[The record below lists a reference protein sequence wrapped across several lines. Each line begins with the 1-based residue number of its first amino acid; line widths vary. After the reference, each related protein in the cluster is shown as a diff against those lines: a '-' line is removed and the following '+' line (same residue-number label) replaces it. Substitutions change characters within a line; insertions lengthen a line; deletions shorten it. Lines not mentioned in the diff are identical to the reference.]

1 MTMTSIEHIT
11 DGLLTEKAF
20 SRRSLLKA
28 GGALVLV
35 ASVPV
40 ALRPGV
46 AKADLEPTAIQSWL
60 AVQADNTVLAFS
72 GRTEVGVG
80 TRTGFSQ
87 IVAEELDV
95 PLESVKL
102 VMGDT
107 DKTTEGGYSAGGV
120 IITGGSNMRKASAYA
135 RAALLDLASKQLSV
149 PVDSLTVKNGVVS
162 GGGKSATYA
171 DLVKGQ
177 VLNVSMPVT
186 GTYDGFGMVVGGNPK
201 LKDPSTYSIVGKP
214 VPRLDIPGKITGN
227 WTYVQD
233 VTVPGMLHA
242 RIVRPKTLGSTL
254 VKVDGFGSRKV
265 PNVQVVTKGNLVAV
279 VAPTEWEAITAARL
293 LKVTWTDWAGLPGNG
308 NTASAMRKATN
319 VRATVAKKTGD
330 LAAAQAA
337 AAKKVSAS
345 YETPFEYHAPIGPF
359 TAIADVAADGTT
371 KIWSAGSG
379 PQLVRGRIAQQ
390 LSVPV
395 SKVTVYHHEGASWFG
410 RTSINADDA
419 ATEAALISQAVGK
432 PVRVQWTRQE
442 DHMWS
447 YKSPPHLHDME
458 AALDANGNITGWHH
472 VNWTMTTDTRNVGA
486 ILAGLPGNA
495 VPPASGGFG
504 ATWIYDKIPNVLL
517 EGRGL
522 QYFGADAPSG
532 VGLRTGIL
540 RSPGDAQSNFGV
552 ENFMNEVAAAAGAD
566 PIEFRIRH
574 TSDKRAIGVLR
585 AVQQAARWQTRPS
598 PAAGAKATGAKT
610 VKGRG
615 VAATLRALDDT
626 WIAAVAEIE
635 VTPSTGHVQV
645 THVTVAHDSG
655 FVVNPTIVKQNI
667 QSGVL
672 QTMSRIRKE
681 EVTFD
686 KSNVTSKDWQTYK
699 IGTMADAPK
708 LTIVLINDKD
718 FNTYPPGGVGEPIAN
733 LIMPAIAGAFH
744 DATGKIVRKTPLTA
758 GNVKAQL
765 KA

>member
-1 MTMTSIEHIT
+1 MTMTSIENIT
-11 DGLLTEKAF
+11 DGLLTQKAF
-20 SRRSLLKA
+20 SRRALLKA
-28 GGALVLV
+28 GGALAVV
-35 ASVPV
+35 ASFPV

-46 AKADLEPTAIQSWL
+46 AHAEVDATQLTTWL
-60 AVQADNTVLAFS
+60 AIRADNTVLALS

-87 IVAEELDV
+87 IVAEELSV
-95 PLESVKL
+95 PLDSVKL

-107 DKTTEGGYSAGGV
+107 DKTAEGGYSAGGV
-120 IITGGSNMRKASAYA
+120 IITGGSNLRKVAAYA
-135 RAALLDLASKQLSV
+135 YQALLDLASTQLSV
-149 PVDSLTVKNGVVS
+149 PVSSLSVKNGVVS
-162 GGGKSATYA
+162 GGGKSAKYS

-177 VLNVSMPVT
+177 VLKVSFPVT
-186 GTYDGFGMVVGGNPK
+186 GTVDGFGMVVGGSPK
-201 LKDPSTYSIVGKP
+201 LKDPATYSIVGNP
-214 VPRLDIPGKITGN
+214 VPRLDIPGKITGK

-233 VTVPGMLHA
+233 VKIPGMLHA

-254 VKVDGFGSRKV
+254 VKVDGFGKKKL

-279 VAPTEWEAITAARL
+279 VAPTEWEAITAAKL
-293 LKVTWTDWAGLPGNG
+293 LKTTWTDWAGLPGSG
-308 NTASAMRKATN
+308 NVQQAMRSSKTVVPRVN
-319 VRATVAKKTGD
+319 RQLGDVRAT
-330 LAAAQAA
+330 LAS
-337 AAKKVSAS
+337 AAKKVTSS

-359 TAIADVAADGTT
+359 TAIADVASDGTA

-379 PQLVRGRIAQQ
+379 PQLVRSRIASQ
-390 LSVPV
+390 LGVPLA
-395 SKVTVYHHEGASWFG
+395 KVTVYHHEGASWFG
-410 RTSINADDA
+410 RTSVNADDA
-419 ATEAALISQAVGK
+419 ATEAALISQTVGK

-447 YKSPPHLHDME
+447 YKSPPQLHDME
-458 AALDANGNITGWHH
+458 AALDAKGNLLAWHH
-472 VNWTMTTDTRNVGA
+472 VNWSMPTDVRNVGA

-495 VPPASGGFG
+495 VPAPGGGFS
-504 ATWIYDKIPNVLL
+504 ATWIYDRIPNVLL
-517 EGRGL
+517 ESRAL
-522 QYFGADAPSG
+522 PYFGADAPSG

-566 PIEFRIRH
+566 PIEFRKKQ
-574 TSDKRAIGVLR
+574 TSDPRALGVLDTVVK
-585 AVQQAARWQTRPS
+585 ASGWQTRPS
-598 PAAGAKATGAKT
+598 PAPGASSTGSKV

-615 VAATLRALDDT
+615 VALTLRALDDC
-626 WIAAVAEIE
+626 WIAAVAEVE

-645 THVTVAHDSG
+645 TKVTVAHDSG
-655 FVVNPTIVKQNI
+655 FVINPTIVKQNI

-672 QTMSRIRKE
+672 QTMSRVRME

-686 KSNVTSKDWQTYK
+686 KSNVTSKDWQSYR

-708 LTIVLINDKD
+708 LTIVLVNDKD
-718 FNTYPPGGVGEPIAN
+718 FAKYPPGGVGEPIAN
-733 LIMPAIAGAFH
+733 VIMPAITGAFL
-744 DATGKIVRKTPLTA
+744 DATGKVVRKTPLSA